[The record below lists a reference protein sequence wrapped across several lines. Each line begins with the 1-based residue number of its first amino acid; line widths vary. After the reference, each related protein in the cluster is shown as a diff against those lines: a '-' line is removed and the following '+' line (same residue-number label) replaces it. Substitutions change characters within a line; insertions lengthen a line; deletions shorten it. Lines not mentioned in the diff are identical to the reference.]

1 MRERLRRLSPWLSL
15 GVGVASALTMD
26 RGPRRGAVVAVC
38 AVLVWFTLLL
48 SAWLGS
54 VLDPDQT
61 GHRRWLLPA
70 LRRASL
76 MATQSMLQLTL
87 FFALP
92 FYWQAATVHEPAHV
106 LFMASLI
113 LLCVITLWDPLS
125 TRVLG
130 RPLLGA
136 LLPAVGSFV
145 ALCAVLPGL
154 GFSTR
159 TSLWLAAAAA
169 GVGTVLVAAG
179 VAPVDQRRAVTAR
192 ALLAVGLL
200 GGALALGA
208 ARAVPAAPLRLIKA
222 EIGTQLTGKWVAD
235 PASHLVRA
243 PERLICATAIWS
255 PLGVHDQLFH
265 VWRRDGVPRARI
277 KLDIRGGRGQGYRTN
292 SRLQHLGRSADGV
305 YRCTVET
312 ENGQVLGSASVRIG
326 GLGR

>member
-1 MRERLRRLSPWLSL
+1 MRDRLRWFSPWLSL
-15 GVGVASALTMD
+15 GFGVGSALTMD
-26 RGPRRGAVVAVC
+26 RGPRRGAVVAAC

-48 SAWLGS
+48 FAWLPR
-54 VLDPDQT
+54 VLDQDQA

-92 FYWQAATVHEPAHV
+92 FYWQAATLDEPGHV
-106 LFMASLI
+106 LFIASMI
-113 LLCVITLWDPLS
+113 LLCAVTLWDPLTVRLLS
-125 TRVLG
+125 

-136 LLPAVGSFV
+136 LLPATGSFV

-179 VAPVDQRRAVTAR
+179 VAPVDRRRAVTAR

-222 EIGTQLTGKWVAD
+222 EIGTRLAGKWLAD
-235 PASHLVRA
+235 PVSHLART

-265 VWRRDGVPRARI
+265 VWRRDGALRARI
-277 KLDIRGGRGQGYRTN
+277 ELDIRGGRGQGYRTN
-292 SRLQHLGRSADGV
+292 SRLQHLGHSAEGV
-305 YRCTVET
+305 YRCTVES

-326 GLGR
+326 GR